1 MVPVFTYLGEKISKS
16 VMAPK
21 KYEIDI
27 NFEESELCKDTSTK
41 RVIKKKKNQIYFKN
55 FLC

>member
-1 MVPVFTYLGEKISKS
+1 MVPVFTHVGEKISKS

-41 RVIKKKKNQIYFKN
+41 RVI
-55 FLC
+55 